1 MLDTKLS
8 KGNIE
13 DLVNIWLDKIEE
25 SVSGAPRIYVDN
37 TRDVIAS
44 DNTQWETTIEDV
56 ELK

>member
-37 TRDVIAS
+37 TRDVIAN
-44 DNTQWETTIEDV
+44 DNTQWETTIEEV